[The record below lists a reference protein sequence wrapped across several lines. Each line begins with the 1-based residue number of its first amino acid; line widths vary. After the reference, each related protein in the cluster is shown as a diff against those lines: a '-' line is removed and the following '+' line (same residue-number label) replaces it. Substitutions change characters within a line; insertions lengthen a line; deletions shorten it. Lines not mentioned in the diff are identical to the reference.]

1 MMMPVEERYLRD
13 TEFHALVSA
22 LEKMI
27 AEYQFTPTEVREAA
41 MLACVRA
48 EERRPFPVNYKRG

>member
-1 MMMPVEERYLRD
+1 MPVEERYLRD
-13 TEFHALVSA
+13 PEFHNLVSA

-48 EERRPFPVNYKRG
+48 EERRPFPVRL